1 MTSKRS
7 PLMPQGTAV
16 WLVENTSLTFEQI
29 ADFCDLHI
37 LEVTGIANGDVL
49 EVQGV
54 NPILNNEVTKEEIER
69 CQKDATSSLVF
80 SDVVT
85 EIDVVLNKG
94 KSKRKYVYL
103 NSRQNKLNA
112 ILWLVDNC
120 PELSKAQIRKLV
132 GTTNK
137 TIDDIRNKYDIQPKD
152 PVLSNVCTQADL
164 NLEIEKAAKVA
175 AKKEKKNTE
184 KGKAKK

>member
-1 MTSKRS
+1 MKLLKKKLKDVRRIK
-7 PLMPQGTAV
+7 PAV
-16 WLVENTSLTFEQI
+16 QF
-29 ADFCDLHI
+29 
-37 LEVTGIANGDVL
+37 
-49 EVQGV
+49 
-54 NPILNNEVTKEEIER
+54 
-69 CQKDATSSLVF
+69 F

-94 KSKRKYVYL
+94 KGKRKYVYL

-137 TIDDIRNKYDIQPKD
+137 TIDDIGNKYDIQAKD

-175 AKKEKKNTE
+175 ANLVDRKKN
-184 KGKAKK
+184 